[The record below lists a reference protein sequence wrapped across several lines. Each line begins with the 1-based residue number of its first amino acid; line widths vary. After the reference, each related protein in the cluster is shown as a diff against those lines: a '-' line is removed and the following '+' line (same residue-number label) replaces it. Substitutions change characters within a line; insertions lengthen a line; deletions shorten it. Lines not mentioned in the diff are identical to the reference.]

1 MPGELLDRFRGCML
15 GLAVGDA
22 LGMPVEGL
30 TCDQIRE
37 VHGEVCEMVAPA
49 ADHFHCC
56 LGPGQYTDDTEQ
68 TLILA
73 ESIIEAGFFDV
84 ERFASK
90 LALWGRCWIQDP
102 SLNRGV
108 GLTSKTAIQEL
119 LRDRPWQDVGL
130 PTPTCGSAMRT
141 APIGLVYHCS
151 LDLVARYADLQ
162 SLPTHSSTGARA
174 GSVAVAVGVALSL
187 LGFSRIKVLEMAAA
201 FSERIDR
208 GFGRK
213 LLVVKEMLDLDPPE
227 ALAEIGT
234 SPMVWETVPAAFYC
248 HLKFEPEEALIA
260 AASSGGD
267 TDSIASIAGALAGAA
282 RGSDWIPDR
291 WLLRLE
297 ERKRIEEVAT
307 DLSSVASRICPG
319 MVSQQTSQH

>member
-1 MPGELLDRFRGCML
+1 MTAELLDRFRGCML

-30 TCDQIRE
+30 TCDQIQQGR
-37 VHGEVCEMVAPA
+37 GEVREMIAPA
-49 ADHFHCC
+49 PDHFHCG

-84 ERFASK
+84 ERFASR
-90 LALWGRCWIQDP
+90 LASWGGCWIQNP

-108 GLTSKTAIQEL
+108 GWTSKTAIQEL
-119 LRDRPWQDVGL
+119 LRDRPWQETGL
-130 PTPTCGSAMRT
+130 PTATCGSAMRT

-151 LDLVARYADLQ
+151 LDLVARYADIQ

-187 LGFSRIKVLEMAAA
+187 LGFSRIKVLEMAAG
-201 FSERIDR
+201 FSERVDR
-208 GFGRK
+208 GFGRE
-213 LLVVKEMLDLDPPE
+213 LLAVKEMLDLDPPE

-248 HLKFEPEEALIA
+248 HLKLEPEEALIA
-260 AASSGGD
+260 AASAGGD

-282 RGSDWIPDR
+282 RGSDWIPER
-291 WLLRLE
+291 WLLWLE
-297 ERKRIEEVAT
+297 DRERIGEVAT
-307 DLSSVASRICPG
+307 DLARVSSRICP
-319 MVSQQTSQH
+319 TI